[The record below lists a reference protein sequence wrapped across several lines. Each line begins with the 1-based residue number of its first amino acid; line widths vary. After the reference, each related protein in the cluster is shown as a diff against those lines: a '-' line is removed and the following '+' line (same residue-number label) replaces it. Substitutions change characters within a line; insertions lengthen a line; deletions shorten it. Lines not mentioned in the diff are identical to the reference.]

1 MHIHPSHRIMK
12 NNGTLLIYKNSFI
25 RLAEKPIGEPANLYR
40 GLCFMFLLAVAMV
53 AMHPADAQAQLERQ
67 RAEQNRPVE
76 LVFPTSRHIQLPT
89 TEPLSAGELYY
100 SIMHAFGRMEN
111 GARDFWG
118 LDQGANIRFS
128 IEYGFTDRFSL
139 FMARS
144 SMDKVYEMGG
154 RYHLIRQMAGSG
166 SPVSV
171 SLVAAGGI
179 MTRESMILGGDF
191 GFSDRLQLA
200 VSLPV
205 AHKVDDRISVLAVP
219 SLGVV
224 SKTDLFMGL
233 DNLEDLEFAGLGL
246 GARYKYSR
254 RGSLT
259 FQYMPSMGLSTGDTV
274 HRYAAGLDLET
285 GGHVFQLFFTT
296 APALNDIYL
305 LSGRSG
311 DLTPGHFRFGFNVN
325 RSFQVR

>member
-1 MHIHPSHRIMK
+1 MKHNAVLLTSKNTIHRLPEIVIAQAKRIPVRMWSA
-12 NNGTLLIYKNSFI
+12 LLLVVVVVGLY
-25 RLAEKPIGEPANLYR
+25 PGE
-40 GLCFMFLLAVAMV
+40 
-53 AMHPADAQAQLERQ
+53 AQAQLERQ
-67 RAEQNRPVE
+67 RAQANRPVE

-89 TEPLSAGELYY
+89 TEPLAAGELYY
-100 SIMHAFGRMEN
+100 SIMHAFGRVEN
-111 GARDFWG
+111 GATDFWG

-128 IEYGFTDRFSL
+128 IEYGFSDRLSL

-144 SMDKVYEMGG
+144 SMDKLYEMGG
-154 RYHLIRQMAGSG
+154 RFHLLRQMTGSG

-171 SLVAAGGI
+171 SLVATGGI
-179 MTRESMILGGDF
+179 MTRESRLLDTDF

-205 AHKVDDRISVLAVP
+205 ARKIDDRISVLVVP
-219 SLGVV
+219 SVGVV

-233 DNLEDLEFAGLGL
+233 DNLEDLDFAGLGL
-246 GARYKYSR
+246 GARYKYSQ
-254 RGSLT
+254 RGSVTL
-259 FQYMPSMGLSTGDTV
+259 QYMPSVGFQTADVV

-311 DLTPGHFRFGFNVN
+311 DLAPGHFRFGFNVN